1 MANRSS
7 KKVTPAVQVTPEVE
21 TKAIFIKAADVD
33 GIITDILSL
42 PCDKVGVIDFKMFL
56 TRFIARVPRL
66 LDGIE
71 SALRLAAETEIREL
85 LMHLDYGFHPMTF
98 IEDLNAKL
106 TRIKFESPTYHPFNP
121 QSTEEIPKMNPEETK
136 SQPRYPYLLSE
147 YQRLLNGSTD
157 IFGPMKQDTV
167 VLAGL
172 LFLRNKIK
180 HDESC
185 DTGLRT
191 AALVEIH
198 EATCHIE
205 KFMDCLR
212 EDDFIEVFNRVMKTV
227 VIINDTEDEGADPET
242 FDSEPLGQ
250 LIEEAATKAGIADA
264 FPPVTIPLDYVL
276 DIPSRGSVDL
286 LPGIPATDGV
296 YHLTGV
302 RLLAKVRKDVEAG
315 ILVPEQLI
323 TRTLKEIDA
332 LIKEIRTNVVKI
344 DTGPI
349 AVFNEHLTTLFFEG
363 EAEHV
368 SRRRQVVFNNDKAFC
383 TVKQMEDYVKSTKE
397 ELLRRIGELW
407 EAMPVNNGQFS
418 AEYQRQQFKGHMRQP
433 SAAYRQAGVPFEQY
447 SQGYPS
453 GDVYGAMLESQ
464 KRARDMFYQGHS
476 DNTVY
481 LTSLEFNEICRDA
494 LNDAGT
500 LLAGRDAFI
509 VHSIGIANRL
519 HARFEGIYPVASQL
533 TELVTRLQ
541 HQVISRVPYTN
552 MGLFAAARQLIMDHV
567 KSLKIDESTPL
578 PFQPRA
584 FTPR

>member
-21 TKAIFIKAADVD
+21 TKPIIFETADVD
-33 GIITDILSL
+33 QIITDILSQ
-42 PCDKVGVIDFKMFL
+42 PCDKVGVIDFEMFL
-56 TRFIARVPRL
+56 TRFIVRVIRL
-66 LDGIE
+66 LDGVT
-71 SALRLAAETEIREL
+71 SAPRLAAEMEVREL
-85 LMHLDYGFHPMTF
+85 LKHLDEGFHPMTF

-106 TRIKFESPTYHPFNP
+106 TKVKFKSPTYYLFNP

-191 AALVEIH
+191 AALAEIH

-227 VIINDTEDEGADPET
+227 EIINDTE
-242 FDSEPLGQ
+242 
-250 LIEEAATKAGIADA
+250 
-264 FPPVTIPLDYVL
+264 
-276 DIPSRGSVDL
+276 
-286 LPGIPATDGV
+286 
-296 YHLTGV
+296 
-302 RLLAKVRKDVEAG
+302 
-315 ILVPEQLI
+315 
-323 TRTLKEIDA
+323 
-332 LIKEIRTNVVKI
+332 
-344 DTGPI
+344 
-349 AVFNEHLTTLFFEG
+349 G
-363 EAEHV
+363 EAEHAGRCQKAM
-368 SRRRQVVFNNDKAFC
+368 SNTDTAFC

-407 EAMPVNNGQFS
+407 EAMPVRNDQFT
-418 AEYQRQQFKGHMRQP
+418 AEYQRQQLKGLMRQP
-433 SAAYRQAGVPFEQY
+433 GTAYGQVGVPITDY
-447 SQGYPS
+447 PQGYPY

-464 KRARDMFYQGHS
+464 KRARDMFYQGRS
-476 DNTVY
+476 DNTVN

-494 LNDAGT
+494 LGDAGT
-500 LLAGRDAFI
+500 FQAGQDAFTA
-509 VHSIGIANRL
+509 HSIGIANRL
-519 HARFEGIYPVASQL
+519 LVRFVGVYPVTSQL
-533 TELVTRLQ
+533 IELVTRLQ
-541 HQVISRVPYTN
+541 HQAISRIPYAN
-552 MGLFAAARQLIMDHV
+552 MGFFAGLRQLFMDHV

-578 PFQPRA
+578 SFQSRPFIPR
-584 FTPR
+584 

>member
-7 KKVTPAVQVTPEVE
+7 KKVTPAAQVTPEVE
-21 TKAIFIKAADVD
+21 TKPIIFETADVD
-33 GIITDILSL
+33 QIITDILSQ
-42 PCDKVGVIDFKMFL
+42 PCDKVGVIDFEMFI
-56 TRFIARVPRL
+56 TRFIVRVIRL
-66 LDGIE
+66 LDGVT
-71 SALRLAAETEIREL
+71 SASRLAAEMEVREL
-85 LMHLDYGFHPMTF
+85 LKHLDEGFHPMTF
-98 IEDLNAKL
+98 IEDLNVKL

-185 DTGLRT
+185 DTGLRI
-191 AALVEIH
+191 AALAEIH

-227 VIINDTEDEGADPET
+227 EIINDTEGEVAEPET
-242 FDSEPLGQ
+242 FDSKPLGQ

-332 LIKEIRTNVVKI
+332 LIKKIRTNVVKI
-344 DTGPI
+344 DTGAI

-407 EAMPVNNGQFS
+407 EAMPVRNDQFT
-418 AEYQRQQFKGHMRQP
+418 AEYQQQQLKGLMRQP
-433 SAAYRQAGVPFEQY
+433 GTAYGQVGVPITDY
-447 SQGYPS
+447 PQGYPS

-464 KRARDMFYQGHS
+464 KRARDMFYQGRS
-476 DNTVY
+476 DNTVN

-494 LNDAGT
+494 LNDMGTFQAGQ
-500 LLAGRDAFI
+500 DAFTA
-509 VHSIGIANRL
+509 HSIGIANRL
-519 HARFEGIYPVASQL
+519 LVRFVGVYPVTSQL

-541 HQVISRVPYTN
+541 HQAILRIPYAN
-552 MGLFAAARQLIMDHV
+552 MGFFAGQRQLVMDHV

-578 PFQPRA
+578 SFQSRPFIPR
-584 FTPR
+584 

>member
-42 PCDKVGVIDFKMFL
+42 PCDRVGVVDFKMFL

-71 SALRLAAETEIREL
+71 SAPRRAAEQEL
-85 LMHLDYGFHPMTF
+85 LDLMQNLDYGFHPMTF

-106 TRIKFESPTYHPFNP
+106 TKVKFESPIYHPFNP

-147 YQRLLNGSTD
+147 YQRLLNGLTD

-191 AALVEIH
+191 AALAEIH

-205 KFMDCLR
+205 KLMDCLR

-227 VIINDTEDEGADPET
+227 EIINDTE
-242 FDSEPLGQ
+242 
-250 LIEEAATKAGIADA
+250 
-264 FPPVTIPLDYVL
+264 
-276 DIPSRGSVDL
+276 
-286 LPGIPATDGV
+286 
-296 YHLTGV
+296 
-302 RLLAKVRKDVEAG
+302 
-315 ILVPEQLI
+315 
-323 TRTLKEIDA
+323 
-332 LIKEIRTNVVKI
+332 
-344 DTGPI
+344 
-349 AVFNEHLTTLFFEG
+349 G
-363 EAEHV
+363 EAEHAGRCQKAV
-368 SRRRQVVFNNDKAFC
+368 SNTDTAFC
-383 TVKQMEDYVKSTKE
+383 TAEQMKDEAIWRHVKELEKS
-397 ELLRRIGELW
+397 LRLEIGRLW
-407 EAMPVNNGQFS
+407 EAVPARNDQFT
-418 AEYQRQQFKGHMRQP
+418 AEYQRQQLKGLMRQP
-433 SAAYRQAGVPFEQY
+433 GTAYGQVGVPITDY
-447 SQGYPS
+447 PQGYPS

-464 KRARDMFYQGHS
+464 KRTRDMFYQGRS
-476 DNTVY
+476 DNTVN

-494 LNDAGT
+494 LNDMGTFQAGQ
-500 LLAGRDAFI
+500 DAFTA
-509 VHSIGIANRL
+509 HSIGIANRL
-519 HARFEGIYPVASQL
+519 LVRFVGVYPVTSQL
-533 TELVTRLQ
+533 FELVARLQ
-541 HQVISRVPYTN
+541 HQAISRIPYAN
-552 MGLFAAARQLIMDHV
+552 MGLFAGLRQLIMDHV

-578 PFQPRA
+578 SSQSRPFIPR
-584 FTPR
+584 